1 VRGFALNLK
10 NRDENSNS
18 PDLVQVSVRTSCQLD
33 NWSVQ
38 MQLCGRRGSDV
49 GQLAELCSVASS

>member
-1 VRGFALNLK
+1 MMNIGS
-10 NRDENSNS
+10 RDMIS
-18 PDLVQVSVRTSCQLD
+18 DLVQVSVRTSCQLD

-49 GQLAELCSVASS
+49 GQLAELCRVASS